1 MVAGVAPAKDS
12 FTLQSYNDDNVPSA
26 IPKAGLIGN
35 PKSNSRPIHG
45 GALWQPLIRQ
55 SSDYD
60 SIVAADVNDAWYPP
74 APRVL
79 QTIAEWAPRVH
90 HSPDTSGRRL
100 LEAIAQCDRVPIESI
115 QLGAGSSELLHH
127 IISSSVAS
135 GDEVLT
141 LDPTYS
147 EYRRVA
153 WLAGASVRAI
163 DLTRLDQ
170 SKPRLIALCNPN
182 NPTGQVLTRA
192 ELLGIVRSVPRHTF
206 VLVDEA
212 YIDFA
217 PDESVLRDAPAI
229 ENLVVVRTFSKAF
242 ALAGLRVGYAVM
254 GERVRDL
261 LDRRGRPPWPVG
273 LLGLRA
279 AETAL
284 EERHYLQQR
293 VAETVALKKGLI
305 AALAVPTL
313 PSVTHYFLVDLK
325 GTGAVASGVIE
336 HMNHRGVYLRDLTGF
351 TNRGVDRFLRI
362 TTQGPADNAR
372 IAEAW
377 KEALQTVSR

>member
-1 MVAGVAPAKDS
+1 M
-12 FTLQSYNDDNVPSA
+12 
-26 IPKAGLIGN
+26 
-35 PKSNSRPIHG
+35 HG
-45 GALWQPLIRQ
+45 GALWQPRIRRTA
-55 SSDYD
+55 DYD
-60 SIVAADVNDAWYPP
+60 SIVTADVNDAWYPP

-79 QTIAEWAPRVH
+79 ETIAEWSPRVH
-90 HSPDTSGRRL
+90 RSPDTSGLSLR
-100 LEAIAQCDRVPIESI
+100 EAIAQHEMVPLESI
-115 QLGAGSSELLHH
+115 RLGAGSSDLLHH
-127 IISSSVAS
+127 FISSSVAS

-141 LDPTYS
+141 LNPTYA

-153 WLAGASVRAI
+153 YLAGASVRAI
-163 DLTRLDQ
+163 DTTRLGQ

-182 NPTGQVLTRA
+182 NPTGNVLPRA
-192 ELLGIVRSVPRHTF
+192 DLLHIVRSVPRHTF
-206 VLVDEA
+206 VLIDEA

-217 PDESVLRDAPAI
+217 PDESLLRDAPAI

-284 EERHYLQQR
+284 VEQSYVRQR
-293 VAETVALKKGLI
+293 VAEFAELKSALI
-305 AALAVPTL
+305 ADLGVRTL
-313 PSVTHYFLVDLK
+313 PSATHYFLVDLE
-325 GTGAVASGVIE
+325 GTGMVVSDVIAQMSE
-336 HMNHRGVYLRDLTGF
+336 RGIFLRDLHGF
-351 TNRGVDRFLRI
+351 TDRDLDRFLRI
-362 TTQGPADNAR
+362 TTQGPEDNAR

-377 KEALQTVSR
+377 QSMALHHKR

>member
-1 MVAGVAPAKDS
+1 
-12 FTLQSYNDDNVPSA
+12 
-26 IPKAGLIGN
+26 
-35 PKSNSRPIHG
+35 
-45 GALWQPLIRQ
+45 
-55 SSDYD
+55 
-60 SIVAADVNDAWYPP
+60 VNDAWYPP

-79 QTIAEWAPRVH
+79 ETIAEWSPRVH
-90 HSPDTSGRRL
+90 RSPDTSGLSLRV
-100 LEAIAQCDRVPIESI
+100 AIARHEMVPLESI
-115 QLGAGSSELLHH
+115 RLGAGSSDLLHH
-127 IISSSVAS
+127 FISSSVAS

-141 LDPTYS
+141 LNPTYA

-153 WLAGASVRAI
+153 GLTGASVRAI
-163 DLTRLDQ
+163 DMAHLDR

-182 NPTGQVLTRA
+182 NPTGNVLPRA
-192 ELLGIVRSVPRHTF
+192 DLLNIVRSVPRHTF

-217 PDESVLRDAPAI
+217 PDESLLRDAPEI

-284 EERHYLQQR
+284 EEQSYVRQR
-293 VAETVALKKGLI
+293 VTEFGDLKNALI
-305 AALAVPTL
+305 AGLGVPTL
-313 PSVTHYFLVDLK
+313 PSATHYFLVDLQ
-325 GTGAVASGVIE
+325 GTGIVVSDVIARMSE
-336 HMNHRGVYLRDLTGF
+336 RGIFLRDLHGF
-351 TNRGVDRFLRI
+351 SDRDLERFLRI
-362 TTQGPADNAR
+362 TTQGPEDNAR

-377 KEALQTVSR
+377 QSVALHHKR